1 MVVGEIVVKLVLSR
15 PLYYLGDDGDDGHG
29 AVV

>member
-1 MVVGEIVVKLVLSR
+1 MVVGEIVVKLALSR
-15 PLYYLGDDGDDGHG
+15 PLHYLGDDGDDGYG